1 MSHMSSIDL
10 PHRRSLIAALVLP
23 LLLAACVGGG
33 GTTPTTTTTVPLV
46 NTNPSSTPT
55 STPTGTPTTTNTPT
69 GTPTTTN
76 QLESVVYQFGSYVGD
91 GYIATVNEDMVKGSD
106 GNLYGVT
113 GSGGLN
119 NHGTVFRFDP
129 ATNTETVICNFG
141 SNVADTTQ
149 GEYPSVLIQGS
160 DGKLYGIAVE
170 GGTNN
175 NGVLF
180 SVDPTTSTE
189 TVLYSFG
196 KNEVLTARPGS
207 FLQGNNG
214 VLYFVESN
222 AGATAIASFNL
233 ATNTE
238 AVPYTGAA
246 YSANTPISFLLQG
259 TDGNLYAINYS
270 SGAYNAGALLRFN
283 LSTNTLTT
291 LYSFGAQVTDPINPY
306 LLIQGSDGNLYG
318 IAMVPG
324 SLNGLANDVGYLFEF
339 NLSTQAFSTYCQNFV
354 INGPP
359 SGTFSLIQGG
369 NGLFY
374 SASYLGGA
382 DGNGAVESCD
392 VSTNT
397 MSTLYS
403 FGTETNDVS
412 MNPVLML
419 QGADGNLYGLAGG
432 GLNPG
437 AFSTGDGT
445 IFKINLSNS
454 VN

>member
-33 GTTPTTTTTVPLV
+33 GTTSTTTVPLV

-55 STPTGTPTTTNTPT
+55 STPTGTPTTTN
-69 GTPTTTN
+69 

-91 GYIATVNEDMVKGSD
+91 GNFGTDMVKGSD

-129 ATNTETVICNFG
+129 TTNTETVICNFG
-141 SNVADTTQ
+141 ANVADTTQ
-149 GEYPSVLIQGS
+149 GEGPSVLIQGS
-160 DGKLYGIAVE
+160 DGKLYGIADA

-196 KNEVLTARPGS
+196 KNESIYGDRSGS
-207 FLQGNNG
+207 LLQGNNG
-214 VLYFVESN
+214 VLYFAEGN

-246 YSANTPISFLLQG
+246 NSANTPISFLLQG
-259 TDGNLYAINYS
+259 TDGNLYAINYTG
-270 SGAYNAGALLRFN
+270 GAYNAGELLRFN
-283 LSTNTLTT
+283 LSTNTQTT
-291 LYSFGAQVTDPINPY
+291 LYSFGANVTDPVNPGS
-306 LLIQGSDGNLYG
+306 LIQASDGNLYG
-318 IAMVPG
+318 IAIVPG
-324 SLNGLANDVGYLFEF
+324 VLNGLANDVGYLFEF
-339 NLSTQAFSTYCQNFV
+339 NLSTQAFSTYCQNFG
-354 INGPP
+354 IDGLP
-359 SGTFSLIQGG
+359 SGSAPVIQGS

-374 SASYLGGA
+374 SASYLGGS

-412 MNPVLML
+412 MNPGLML

-432 GLNPG
+432 GLNQG

-445 IFKINLSNS
+445 IFKINLSSS

>member
-10 PHRRSLIAALVLP
+10 PHRRSLIASLVLP

-33 GTTPTTTTTVPLV
+33 GTTSTTTTTVPLV
-46 NTNPSSTPT
+46 NTNPSSGSA
-55 STPTGTPTTTNTPT
+55 STPTGTAT
-69 GTPTTTN
+69 GTSTSIPTAIGN
-76 QLESVVYQFGSYVGD
+76 QLESVLYQFGSYPGD
-91 GYIATVNEDMVKGSD
+91 AIHAGQLLQGSD
-106 GNLYGVT
+106 GNLYGVST
-113 GSGGLN
+113 SVGLN

-129 ATNTETVICNFG
+129 TTNTETVICNFG

-160 DGKLYGIAVE
+160 DGKLYGIADE

-196 KNEVLTARPGS
+196 KNETPPVS
-207 FLQGNNG
+207 VFQGNNG
-214 VLYFVESN
+214 VLYFAEGN
-222 AGATAIASFNL
+222 AGSAAIASFNL
-233 ATNTE
+233 VTNTIT
-238 AVPYTGAA
+238 VLYTAPQ
-246 YSANTPISFLLQG
+246 SATLSNLLQG
-259 TDGNLYAINYS
+259 SDGNLYGFNSGFS
-270 SGAYNAGALLRFN
+270 SGSGGADGGSLGGLGGGAYGGGALFRFD
-283 LSTNTLTT
+283 LSTNTMTT

-306 LLIQGSDGNLYG
+306 SLIQGSDGNLYG
-318 IAMVPG
+318 VATLPD
-324 SLNGLANDVGYLFEF
+324 SHNFYLFEF
-339 NLSTQAFSTYCQNFV
+339 NLASQTFSTYCESS
-354 INGPP
+354 
-359 SGTFSLIQGG
+359 SGGAVGAVIQGN

-374 SASYLGGA
+374 IPNGTGGVLGFGSIQ
-382 DGNGAVESCD
+382 SCN

-397 MSTLYS
+397 MTTLYS

-412 MNPVLML
+412 MYPYGIL

-437 AFSTGDGT
+437 VFSNGDGT
-445 IFKINLSNS
+445 IFKINLSSS

>member
-33 GTTPTTTTTVPLV
+33 GTTSTTTTTVPLV
-46 NTNPSSTPT
+46 NTNPSSGSA
-55 STPTGTPTTTNTPT
+55 STPTGTAT
-69 GTPTTTN
+69 GTSTSIPTAIGN
-76 QLESVVYQFGSYVGD
+76 QLESVLYQFGSYVGD
-91 GYIATVNEDMVKGSD
+91 GYIATINEDMVKGSD

-119 NHGTVFRFDP
+119 NHGTVFRFNP
-129 ATNTETVICNFG
+129 TTNTETVICNFG

-160 DGKLYGIAVE
+160 DGKLYGIADE

-196 KNEVLTARPGS
+196 KNEAPTGGPGS

-214 VLYFVESN
+214 VLYFAEGN
-222 AGATAIASFNL
+222 AGSTAIASFNL
-233 ATNTE
+233 VTNTE
-238 AVPYTGAA
+238 AVPYTGTA

-259 TDGNLYAINYS
+259 TDGNLYAITYR

-306 LLIQGSDGNLYG
+306 SLIQGSDGNLYG
-318 IAMVPG
+318 VAIVPG
-324 SLNGLANDVGYLFEF
+324 VLNGLANDVGYLFEF
-339 NLSTQAFSTYCQNFV
+339 NLSTQAFSTYCQNFGSAPV
-354 INGPP
+354 
-359 SGTFSLIQGG
+359 IQGS

-374 SASYLGGA
+374 SASQIGGA

-437 AFSTGDGT
+437 VFSTGFGT
-445 IFKINLSNS
+445 IFKINLSSS